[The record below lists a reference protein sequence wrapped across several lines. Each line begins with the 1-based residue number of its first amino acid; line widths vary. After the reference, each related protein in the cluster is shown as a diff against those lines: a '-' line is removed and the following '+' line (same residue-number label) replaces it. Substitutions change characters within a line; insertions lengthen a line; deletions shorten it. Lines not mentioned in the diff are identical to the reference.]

1 MADAIIDAVGTLV
14 REVRGELLG
23 KIENVKS
30 LAISAS
36 RTAQAAK
43 RQAIPIRKTLIRA
56 AVARFVC
63 FPITRDPLMF
73 AEEQWKSGHVADAI
87 VSPGAF
93 VSKAVTNPAM
103 TTVAGWAADLI
114 GPLSTSMLAT
124 LSPNSVFAALSS
136 RALGVELAGLGIANL
151 PYRVT
156 PGSVPNPFIGEGL
169 PLPVRQFQFAANS
182 MRGYKAGA
190 ISLFSAEMS
199 KRSVSSLETI
209 LGRFLE
215 EDIAAGIDAV
225 LLGNAPASAS
235 QPAGLLNG
243 VTATAA
249 SGGTG
254 QEALI
259 ADLSALLAAVPNIA
273 DPVLI
278 VNPADFARAGLY
290 AVNLSSALA
299 IVASENVPAGK
310 VILVDAADIAVA
322 SENDGTIDI
331 TEDASVHT
339 AEPALPIA
347 TGTAGASADTAAPHT
362 SLFQT
367 NLLGIRALESV
378 SWALRRPGRVA
389 FIEAVAW

>member
-1 MADAIIDAVGTLV
+1 M
-14 REVRGELLG
+14 G
-23 KIENVKS
+23 KIDNVKS

-36 RTAQAAK
+36 RTAQASK
-43 RQAIPIRKTLIRA
+43 RQQVPIRRTLVRA

-63 FPITRDPLMF
+63 FPAKRDPLVF

-87 VSPGAF
+87 LSPGAF

-103 TTVAGWAADLI
+103 TSVAGWAADLL
-114 GPLSTSMLAT
+114 GTSVGMLASLAPT
-124 LSPNSVFAALSS
+124 SVFAALSA
-136 RALGVELAGLGIANL
+136 RALGVELAAMGNANL

-182 MRGYKAGA
+182 LRGYKAGA
-190 ISLFSAEMS
+190 ISLFSAEMA

-243 VTATAA
+243 VTATTA
-249 SGGTG
+249 STGTG
-254 QEALI
+254 LEALI
-259 ADLSALLAAVPNIA
+259 ADISALLAAVPNVA
-273 DPVLI
+273 DPTLI
-278 VNPADFARAGLY
+278 VSPADFARAALLAPNLGGGL
-290 AVNLSSALA
+290 S
-299 IVASENVPAGK
+299 IIASENVPAGK

-322 SENDGTIDI
+322 SENDGTLDI
-331 TEDASVHT
+331 TEDASVHS

-347 TGTAGASADTAAPHT
+347 TGTAGAGADTAAPHT

-367 NLLGIRALESV
+367 NLLGIRTLESV
-378 SWALRRPGRVA
+378 SWAMRRPGRVA